1 MINYSIQLTRALTG
15 LSALDKT
22 SGKKSLMVSV
32 SDSAVTCVLY
42 RLIDQYEWFNKTNAK
57 S

>member
-32 SDSAVTCVLY
+32 SDSVV
-42 RLIDQYEWFNKTNAK
+42 I
-57 S
+57 